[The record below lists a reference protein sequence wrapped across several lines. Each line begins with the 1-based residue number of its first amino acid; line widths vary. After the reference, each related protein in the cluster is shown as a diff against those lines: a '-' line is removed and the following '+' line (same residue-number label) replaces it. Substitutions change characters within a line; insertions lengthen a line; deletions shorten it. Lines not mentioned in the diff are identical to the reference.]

1 MPGIPGFAGR
11 IRAAFSRPLMGVL
24 VAVAALASLGV
35 AAALAAPP
43 PDGRTYELVTPGDTG
58 RNALLQPSIA
68 ADGNH
73 VSYGALSSHGGA
85 HSNVLNTYIATRNA
99 DGTWTNRP
107 LQRTVRDPAGPI
119 GWSPVDVI
127 GSDYSGFIAQGLQ
140 GLTGGGTFPYDRF
153 DANGNSVETLLSGFQ
168 NAQYATSTPDFAH
181 SYFYLSDPIPG
192 QPDSA
197 AGSNIYEAD
206 NGTLTNVGLLP
217 SGDAHECGA
226 RFTIDFQHAHRQHYV
241 SEDGSRLFFVSPD
254 PNAFDCT
261 DPTPDPA
268 RLYMRA
274 GGTTEP
280 ISEAPAGETEFA
292 ARFVQATPDGSTVFF
307 LTSTNMVDGDTDGT
321 EDLYRFDLGGDYS
334 CLSCVDGGPAAG
346 VQSAVVSED
355 GSRAYFVSSANLVTD
370 PDVTPDVAH
379 IYVNDGDGVRFVAN
393 TGQLGASPT
402 GFPRGQISEDG
413 SILWISAPEQLTDFA
428 TNGNQAIYR
437 YTDDDGEIICASC
450 VDGVP
455 YDAAIDMSA
464 TTYGGATARAANDA
478 GTILFFSTTKA
489 LATDDSNNALDVYR
503 WKEGEGV
510 ALVTDGVSTTTGFS
524 PNHTLGGTDAS
535 GANVVFTAFERL
547 VPQHIG
553 GPQVYTA
560 RIGGL
565 FSPFPPPPNPGC
577 TGDGCQGNATPQPG
591 TSNPGSA
598 TLDGP
603 GNVTPSKPKANKKPK
618 KCKKGFVRKR
628 VRGKVRCV
636 KRKPAAR
643 RSKGAAERRKAAALR
658 RSK

>member
-35 AAALAAPP
+35 ATALAAPP

-58 RNALLQPSIA
+58 RNALLQPSIS

-192 QPDSA
+192 QPDSP

-268 RLYMRA
+268 RLYVRA

-280 ISEAPAGETEFA
+280 ISEAPAGETELG

-334 CLSCVDGGPAAG
+334 CLSCVDGGPG
-346 VQSAVVSED
+346 GR
-355 GSRAYFVSSANLVTD
+355 GSVGRRLGGRLARLLRVERQPRHRSRNDARRRAHLRERRRRCSLRRQHRPARRE
-370 PDVTPDVAH
+370 PH
-379 IYVNDGDGVRFVAN
+379 
-393 TGQLGASPT
+393 

-455 YDAAIDMSA
+455 YDAAIDMTA

-577 TGDGCQGNATPQPG
+577 TGDGCQGNATPQPV

>member
-1 MPGIPGFAGR
+1 MPGTPGFAGR
-11 IRAAFSRPLMGVL
+11 IRAAFSRPLVGVL
-24 VAVAALASLGV
+24 AAIAALASCGV
-35 AAALAAPP
+35 ATALAAPP

-58 RNALLQPSIA
+58 RNALLQPSIS
-68 ADGNH
+68 ADGNR
-73 VSYGALSSHGGA
+73 VSYGALSAHGGA
-85 HSNVLNTYIATRNA
+85 NSNVLNTYLAIRNA

-107 LQRTVRDPAGPI
+107 LQRAQRDPSGPI
-119 GWSPVDVI
+119 GWSPVDAA
-127 GSDYSGFIAQGLQ
+127 SDFSGFIAQGLQ

-153 DANGNSVETLLSGFQ
+153 DANGNSVETLISGFQ
-168 NAQYATSTPDFAH
+168 NIQYATSTPDLSRSFF
-181 SYFYLSDPIPG
+181 YFSEPIPG

-217 SGDAHECGA
+217 SGQPHECGA
-226 RFTIDFQHAHRQHYV
+226 RFTNEFSLAHRQHFV
-241 SEDGSRLFFVSPD
+241 SEDGSRIFFVSPD
-254 PNAFDCT
+254 SNAFDCT

-268 RLYMRA
+268 RLYTRA

-292 ARFVQATPDGSTVFF
+292 ARFVQATADGSTVFF
-307 LTSTNMVDGDTDGT
+307 LTSTNMVAEDTDGT
-321 EDLYRFDLGGDYS
+321 EDLYRFDIGGDYT
-334 CLSCVDGGPAAG
+334 CMSCVDGGPPAG

-355 GSRAYFVSSANLVTD
+355 GSRSYFVSSANLVTD
-370 PDVTPDVAH
+370 PDLTPDVAH

-393 TGQLGASPT
+393 TSQLGSSPT

-413 SILWISAPEQLTDFA
+413 GILWMATQDQLTDFP
-428 TNGNQAIYR
+428 TGGLQAIYR
-437 YTDDDGEIICASC
+437 YTDDDGEIVCASC

-455 YDAAIDMSA
+455 YDTAIDMVA
-464 TTYGGATARAANDA
+464 NAYGGARARAANEA
-478 GTILFFSTTKA
+478 GTIVFFTTNKA
-489 LATDDSNNALDVYR
+489 LAPDDSNNAVDVYR

-510 ALVTDGVSTTTGFS
+510 ALVTDGVSQVSGFS
-524 PNHTLGGTDAS
+524 PNHGFGGTDADGS
-535 GANVVFTAFERL
+535 DAVFTAFERL

-553 GPQVYTA
+553 GPQIYTA

-577 TGDGCQGNATPQPG
+577 SGDGCQGNITPQPAV
-591 TSNPGSA
+591 TTPGSA

-603 GNVTPSKPKANKKPK
+603 GNVTPAKPKPKPK
-618 KCKKGFVRKR
+618 KCKKGTVRKR
-628 VRGKVRCV
+628 VKGKVRCV
-636 KRKPAAR
+636 KRKAAAR
-643 RSKGAAERRKAAALR
+643 RSKGATERRKAAALR